1 MQVFGSIS
9 IHSVFL
15 RRKDLTLNEKVVFS
29 LLRYFKK
36 VFPDDLI
43 TSKDIA
49 NELGLSIT
57 TVDNT
62 LKKLEA
68 KNIIEIKMV
77 YHKKTKIALGKQI
90 TLNINW

>member
-9 IHSVFL
+9 INNGFL
-15 RRKDLTLNEKVVFS
+15 RRKDLTMNEKIVFS

-49 NELGLSIT
+49 NQLGLSIT

-68 KNIIEIKMV
+68 KNLIEIKII
-77 YHKKTKIALGKQI
+77 YHKTTKIALGKQI
-90 TLNINW
+90 TLNLNW